1 MRAGCVTNVIPPL
14 TNLTRSTHI
23 NSATNWR
30 HLQGTWVRSM
40 QSGLHIKLRY
50 DVGHEIKLILNVI

>member
-14 TNLTRSTHI
+14 TNVTQGSTLI

-30 HLQGTWVRSM
+30 HLQSTWIRRM
-40 QSGLHIKLRY
+40 YSGLHIKLRY
-50 DVGHEIKLILNVI
+50 DVAVCVTKLN